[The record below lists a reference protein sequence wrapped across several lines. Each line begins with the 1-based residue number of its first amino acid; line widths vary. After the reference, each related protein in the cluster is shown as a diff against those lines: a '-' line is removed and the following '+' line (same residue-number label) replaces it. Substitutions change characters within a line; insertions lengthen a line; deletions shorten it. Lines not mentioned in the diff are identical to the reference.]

1 MGRGAQKGRDKLS
14 RRRWRGQ
21 GPSCCYGMQMLGL
34 AIGRGGMQPDAAY
47 TQNRWGK
54 IGQGTYDVSA
64 FCCLRGGAAG
74 DRRGAQQRTQR
85 RRQDDG

>member
-1 MGRGAQKGRDKLS
+1 
-14 RRRWRGQ
+14 
-21 GPSCCYGMQMLGL
+21 MQMLGL

-64 FCCLRGGAAG
+64 ACVVGRRATGEEHNSAHNEDDKMMGEDVVHSRGG
-74 DRRGAQQRTQR
+74 GARLRTASVV
-85 RRQDDG
+85 